1 MWLLLVIVLNAT
13 GVKQAE
19 VYNTYNNEKECLKA
33 QQEIMDN
40 NPPPNVNFG
49 CVPLRGYGQV

>member
-19 VYNTYNNEKECLKA
+19 VYKIFDSEKDCLKV
-33 QQEIMDN
+33 QQEIMDD

-49 CVPLRGYGQV
+49 CVPLRGYERT